1 MSRPRTSTDTTQ
13 ETKDSDDSFAVS
25 GINSSTDESSDKV
38 SHETTNLGSWKD
50 SLRSILSDESNS
62 NTKAVAIAHI
72 PRAAAF
78 CSLSVYFSGA
88 MVRIAT
94 QAAGCETDPLPGE
107 STVQPCM
114 KKIFGLKPSSMLSLY
129 ILILG
134 IVVSIFLPTLGAM
147 LDSSNYRRGV
157 GRVVS
162 LLITIITCILSFI
175 SKGNWI
181 FMMILQIFNSLLLEV
196 EYCII
201 LAYIPGLTND
211 ENQMTQFNVLFAT
224 IFNCTVLL
232 FLIGMTVASFFLWN
246 DGK

>member
-1 MSRPRTSTDTTQ
+1 MSRPRTSTDDTD
-13 ETKDSDDSFAVS
+13 ETKDCDDSFAIKS
-25 GINSSTDESSDKV
+25 TNSTTDDSSDKV
-38 SHETTNLGSWKD
+38 SHETAHSGSWKD

-62 NTKAVAIAHI
+62 NAKAVAIAHI

-94 QAAGCETDPLPGE
+94 QAAGCATDPLPGE

-134 IVVSIFLPTLGAM
+134 IVVSIFLPTVGAM
-147 LDSSNYRRGV
+147 LDTSNYRRGV

-162 LLITIITCILSFI
+162 LLITAITCILSFI
-175 SKGNWI
+175 SKDNWI
-181 FMMILQIFNSLLLEV
+181 FMMVLQIFNSLLLEV

-201 LAYIPGLTND
+201 LAYIPELTNN

-224 IFNCTVLL
+224 IFNSTVLL
-232 FLIGMTVASFFLWN
+232 FLIGMTVANLFLWN
-246 DGK
+246 NGK